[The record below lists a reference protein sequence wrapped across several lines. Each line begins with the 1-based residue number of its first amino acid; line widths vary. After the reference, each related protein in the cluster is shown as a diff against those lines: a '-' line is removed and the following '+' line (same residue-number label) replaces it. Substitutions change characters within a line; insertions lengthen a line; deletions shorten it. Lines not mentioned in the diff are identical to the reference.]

1 MHWHPVYPARHQ
13 PDRRRTYHGVVW
25 EILSVLLLLAL
36 GASFLAPRLFRRR
49 PGAGSLSGTL
59 LITGVSPRPDAAGQQ
74 YVTITGVIDGPT
86 ISDYTVYQRM
96 AADVDHWPA
105 VGELKPVV
113 YSQPNPEKWACLT
126 RAARPAGSAG

>member
-1 MHWHPVYPARHQ
+1 
-13 PDRRRTYHGVVW
+13 VW

-36 GASFLAPRLFRRR
+36 IAGFIAPRVFRQR

-59 LITGVSPRPDAAGQQ
+59 LITGVSPRPDATGEQ

-96 AADVDHWPA
+96 TADVDRWPA

-113 YSQPNPEKWACLT
+113 YSQRNPDNWAFT
-126 RAARPAGSAG
+126 APPEAPGE